1 MRPSRGSTL
10 GLRRHTRLLLL
21 IGLLV
26 LLSACAGSSRTA
38 GGGQGSGQLAI
49 SWAEFYRDLGSL
61 KRASALAVAGTI
73 VAIDSQTVEDGI
85 PFTDFRLRVSRLLY
99 NPRHLLQGD
108 GQGSELI
115 IHQTGGL
122 LNGEQVSVQDDPLFQ
137 IGEGTILFLRP
148 FRPGHYLVVGG
159 PSGRFR
165 LHNGL
170 VTSITDEGIRLNW
183 PLTAEEFKAA
193 LDRA

>member
-1 MRPSRGSTL
+1 MHRQKGERRRMRPSRGSTL

-26 LLSACAGSSRTA
+26 LLSACAGSSSTA
-38 GGGQGSGQLAI
+38 GSGQGSGQLVI

-61 KRASALAVAGTI
+61 KRASALAVEGTI
-73 VAIDSQTVEDGI
+73 VAIDSQTVEDDI

-115 IHQTGGL
+115 
-122 LNGEQVSVQDDPLFQ
+122 
-137 IGEGTILFLRP
+137 
-148 FRPGHYLVVGG
+148 
-159 PSGRFR
+159 
-165 LHNGL
+165 
-170 VTSITDEGIRLNW
+170 
-183 PLTAEEFKAA
+183 
-193 LDRA
+193 